1 MHTSGVSDHTC
12 VAANVSLRTV
22 SSGAKPIPEYIFRSH
37 YFEIFHDKLVKEANI
52 QSLDYPDRLI
62 AHKEVI
68 RAAAKLARD
77 KLQDSDEDNPMIT
90 SMRFSTLSRIVWS
103 QDFDLA
109 KKLLSSSDLARR
121 WLVVS
126 RHAITLNNPNLFS
139 REMDAAKLKALQ
151 QQSMDHSGS
160 PRKFNSSRGA
170 QLARLSRIWVKIDK
184 QLQLSGV
191 RVDGE
196 IIRSEPQKTIA
207 LGASWQATFNPKPY
221 DVAAADTLLAQS
233 GDIGEYEDVPP
244 TTIFDYME
252 AHGIGKNGSRPG
264 PDGIPYVAWASAGP
278 VGDDTLYTTDKSI
291 RNGREPPPNFNES
304 GISFIP
310 KGEEEADPVE
320 IIRNANDNRPIST
333 KNTDNKVIIAVNTYK
348 LKDRYSANTTAPKG
362 GL

>member
-1 MHTSGVSDHTC
+1 M
-12 VAANVSLRTV
+12 A
-22 SSGAKPIPEYIFRSH
+22 
-37 YFEIFHDKLVKEANI
+37 
-52 QSLDYPDRLI
+52 
-62 AHKEVI
+62 
-68 RAAAKLARD
+68 
-77 KLQDSDEDNPMIT
+77 
-90 SMRFSTLSRIVWS
+90 
-103 QDFDLA
+103 
-109 KKLLSSSDLARR
+109 
-121 WLVVS
+121 
-126 RHAITLNNPNLFS
+126 
-139 REMDAAKLKALQ
+139 
-151 QQSMDHSGS
+151 
-160 PRKFNSSRGA
+160 
-170 QLARLSRIWVKIDK
+170 ARLSRIWVKIDK

-233 GDIGEYEDVPP
+233 GDIGGYEDVPP

-278 VGDDTLYTTDKSI
+278 IGDDTLYTTDKSI

-348 LKDRYSANTTAPKG
+348 LKDRYSANTHSTQRGFVGGRNFLGNVLDLDSASRIYSMFKVLEHRKLPQHYMNLYMAIYRDAHAIITHKG
-362 GL
+362 NRIIILNFLSGVLQGCPGSAFLFNNSLDPFLYLLHRILREKRQEF